1 VFRPLQHR
9 EVRAVRRW
17 KDEGP
22 PGLVKEWNP
31 VDFFKLMWTDG
42 ELQLIA
48 RSTNAYAKAHRA
60 GEPHHREWKDT
71 SAGEIQVW
79 LGLVV
84 YMGVW
89 GQRGGYEQYWTQ
101 VSVGGRCLKVSADKP
116 YRIRPSRS
124 MLS

>member
-1 VFRPLQHR
+1 
-9 EVRAVRRW
+9 
-17 KDEGP
+17 
-22 PGLVKEWNP
+22 

-48 RSTNAYAKAHRA
+48 RSTNAYAKAHGA

-71 SAGEIQVW
+71 SAGEMQVW

>member
-1 VFRPLQHR
+1 
-9 EVRAVRRW
+9 
-17 KDEGP
+17 
-22 PGLVKEWNP
+22 

-101 VSVGGRCLKVSADKP
+101 VSVGGRCLKVSADRP
-116 YRIRPSRS
+116 YRIRASRS
-124 MLS
+124 MPS